1 MISKKEAYRLLYKF
15 LKEKGLLCDYCS
27 CVQKSRGNTL
37 RMKNWSA
44 KKILQKVIGD
54 YLILESKLVWC
65 CARSESSFLWSTTQE
80 GQEFWHNVLAK
91 EWVCFLSKMGLC
103 DEIIGD

>member
-27 CVQKSRGNTL
+27 CVQKSRGNTFY
-37 RMKNWSA
+37 MKNWSA
-44 KKILQKVIGD
+44 KKILQKVIED
-54 YLILESKLVWC
+54 YLALENKLVWC
-65 CARSESSFLWSTTQE
+65 CTRAESSFLWSTTQE
-80 GQEFWHNVLAK
+80 GQEFWHDVFVK
-91 EWVCFLSKMGLC
+91 EWVRFITKMGLN